1 MSNKRFW
8 IRHATSVA
16 LFLLLL
22 ANGHASAEPV
32 GGVTVT
38 VWDNNTGWNEY
49 NNAPPL
55 PPTTLIAGVVSQSQ
69 VVNNF
74 DSQPLFNLSDDFV
87 VRYEGTIT
95 TQTTTVVQFM
105 ALADD
110 GTKMYLDGTNILNDW
125 YDKGGGGSISAPIQF
140 VANVSQSFTLWFYE
154 NGGGAWVELWW
165 NIDNQW
171 SVVPVSAFT
180 EQSASPTS
188 TVDTTPT
195 QTSPPTFQTTTTL
208 QTVPTTPSTLQ
219 EATTTTTE
227 ARTETT
233 SPTSSAYQ
241 PTTSTSVPQ
250 MTTTTASNISNVD
263 DFIPPTLA
271 ATTTVVEQTTTT
283 LETSVETL
291 PQTTS
296 TTIQSEIPQ
305 DESNAPEAVLNAL
318 VGGVSKDEAK
328 SLVLDADNISD
339 LNSEQADAIFDALVL
354 DELNETE
361 LAVLVANVQASS
373 DVVRKSF
380 EQKQNVFGGQVD
392 SYVPLGSNVPVSTRR
407 VLIAATAALSAVPTT
422 TRKSR

>member
-1 MSNKRFW
+1 MNNKCFL
-8 IRHATSVA
+8 IRHVTSVA
-16 LFLLLL
+16 LLLLLL
-22 ANGHASAEPV
+22 ANGRASAEPV
-32 GGVTVT
+32 GGVVVT
-38 VWDNNTGWNEY
+38 VWDNATS
-49 NNAPPL
+49 NNQFNSSPPL
-55 PPTTLIAGVVSQSQ
+55 PPTTLIAGVVSQQQ
-69 VVNNF
+69 VFNNF
-74 DSQPLFNLSDDFV
+74 DSQPLFGLRDDFV
-87 VRYEGTIT
+87 VRYEGNIT
-95 TQTTTVVQFM
+95 TQTTTVVRLR
-105 ALADD
+105 AIADD
-110 GTKMYLDGTNILNDW
+110 GTVLILNGQTITNDW
-125 YDKGGGGSISAPIQF
+125 YDKGNGGSISAPIQF
-140 VANVSQSFTLWFYE
+140 VANVPQSFTLWFYE
-154 NGGGAWVELWW
+154 NGGGAWVQLWW
-165 NIDNQW
+165 FIDNQW
-171 SVVPVSAFT
+171 SVVPASAFT

-195 QTSPPTFQTTTTL
+195 QTSPPTIQTTTTM
-208 QTVPTTPSTLQ
+208 QVVQTTPSTLQ

-227 ARTETT
+227 QQTETT

-271 ATTTVVEQTTTT
+271 ATTTVVESTTTT
-283 LETSVETL
+283 QQTSVETL

-305 DESNAPEAVLNAL
+305 DGSNAPEAVLNAL

-361 LAVLVANVQASS
+361 LAVLVANVQIAS

-380 EQKQNVFGGQVD
+380 EKKQNVFGGQVD

-407 VLIAATAALSAVPTT
+407 VLIAATVALSAVPMS
-422 TRKSR
+422 TRKS